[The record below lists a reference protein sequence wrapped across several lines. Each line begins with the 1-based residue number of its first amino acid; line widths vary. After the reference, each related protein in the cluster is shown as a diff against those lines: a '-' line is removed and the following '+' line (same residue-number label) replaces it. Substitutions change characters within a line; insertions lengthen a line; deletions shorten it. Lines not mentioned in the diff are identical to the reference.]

1 MESVKKGKTLIPT
14 PKWFIGIRVAQI
26 VISLIAVALA
36 GFFIHGYYA
45 DCLGFAIVS
54 GLFTW
59 IIAVYA
65 ILSEH
70 NAACRSAYN
79 TWATL
84 SLDFVMII
92 FWLASLGANAAF
104 RAAFTTSV
112 TASCTD
118 DGSAIN
124 AGHCTVYK
132 RYAVA
137 NQAGLGAL
145 SGVAGVSAIMLL
157 LFITTFAYVAHF
169 FRLEWQ
175 RHSSD
180 NDAEKATGIAAS
192 TPAATLSPEQSQQ
205 SQPFLN
211 QQPTGYAPHG
221 QQAPPYDAYM
231 QNTGYAGAQGIY
243 GQNVPQQPHSHQGTP
258 APGQPYYP
266 PQ

>member
-1 MESVKKGKTLIPT
+1 MESVRKGKTLIPT
-14 PKWFIGIRVAQI
+14 PKWFIGLRVAQI
-26 VISLIAVALA
+26 VISLIVVALA

-70 NAACRSAYN
+70 NASCRRAYN
-79 TWATL
+79 TWAIL

-92 FWLASLGANAAF
+92 FWLASLGANGAF

-118 DGSAIN
+118 DGSTLN
-124 AGHCTVYK
+124 AGHCVVYK

-137 NQAGLGAL
+137 TQVGLGAL
-145 SGVAGVSAIMLL
+145 SGVAGVSAIMVL
-157 LFITTFAYVAHF
+157 LFIATFAYVAHF

-175 RHSSD
+175 KHSSN
-180 NDAEKATGIAAS
+180 NDAEKATGVAAS
-192 TPAATLSPEQSQQ
+192 PPAASLSPEHSQQ

-211 QQPTGYAPHG
+211 QHTGYAPQGH
-221 QQAPPYDAYM
+221 QAPPYDPYM
-231 QNTGYAGAQGIY
+231 QNSGYAGAQEVY
-243 GQNVPQQPHSHQGTP
+243 GQNASQQSYSHQGTP

-266 PQ
+266 HQ